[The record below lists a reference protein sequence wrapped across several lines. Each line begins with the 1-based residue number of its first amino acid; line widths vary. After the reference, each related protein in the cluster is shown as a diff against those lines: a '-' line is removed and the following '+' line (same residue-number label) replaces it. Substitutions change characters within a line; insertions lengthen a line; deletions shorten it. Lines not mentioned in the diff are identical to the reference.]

1 MEIFRSVL
9 ATRTMANNLIPRKD
23 PMLNEALD
31 ILEMH
36 FKRSR
41 YDYAEAFATLTK
53 DENEFIN
60 DELTRCATDS
70 RYYLENYHIVK
81 TEDQGFRTLYPMWD
95 SQELFLQEIRELIG
109 TNRPVKVLVLKARQL
124 GLSTISEGLI
134 FHRTI
139 FYETINSLI
148 VAQDP
153 GQADYLFSMFTRAY
167 DNLPWWMKPE
177 VKFRSKGRYMT
188 FDSLDVNRAGLNSE
202 IFVEAANK
210 VTGVSVGKTIRAA
223 HLSELS
229 AWPNAKIL
237 TEQIFPTMNARDE
250 LAILESTARGRQGF
264 WYDFWRKSVQRWG
277 DGSWEWKPIFIEW
290 FRCRDKYSRP
300 IEDKTKFVVKEDER
314 ALRAKSLKE
323 VNFFIP
329 DEMFQWR
336 RMKLEETIGI
346 GGDEWGFY
354 QEYPSN
360 WMEAFQASGL
370 CAFPKRTLQRMLETT
385 CCNPRYV
392 GEIEY
397 KHEGTPP
404 YRLHSAENP
413 GTLWQLKPKDDVP
426 GTDQMGYRLR
436 VWEMPEEGELYYVA
450 ADPAGGIEGGDY
462 SCIQVFKIGS
472 GPAPDEQVAEW
483 HGWINP
489 TPFGNLCC
497 AIGYMYNE
505 AELSLELNSGFGE
518 KAYMEIFRILQYPKL
533 FRWKHY
539 DKIKNFY
546 TDYMGWFTNVKTREL
561 LITGMRE
568 RIMERTVILR
578 SPWLLDEM
586 MDFSQDES
594 GTGRFEGQNT
604 NDDRVFAAMIAVWC
618 AHDSDYGKAA
628 AARTNVGLG
637 KPSYYVFDGQ
647 GKLVK
652 ECEVRDEAWALA
664 SSNSGWSFR
673 RQLMPRDFANS
684 DYSPVFDKEGPRR
697 RMYDSG
703 VPSEDISV
711 SGLMDSGGEPEKD
724 WRNV

>member
-1 MEIFRSVL
+1 MP
-9 ATRTMANNLIPRKD
+9 NNLIPRKD
-23 PMLNEALD
+23 PILNEALD

-41 YDYAEAFATLTK
+41 FDYSEAFATLTK
-53 DENEFIN
+53 DENDFIN
-60 DELTRCATDS
+60 EELGRCATDP
-70 RYYLENYHIVK
+70 RYYLENYHTVK
-81 TEDQGFRTLYPMWD
+81 TEDQGFRTLYPFWD
-95 SQELFLQEIRELIG
+95 SQEIFYLEIQTMIKAG
-109 TNRPVKVLVLKARQL
+109 KPVKVIVLKARQL

-139 FYETINSLI
+139 FFETINSLI

-177 VKFRSKGRYMT
+177 VKFRSKGRYMV
-188 FDSLDVNRAGLNSE
+188 FDSIDPNRAGLNSE
-202 IFVEAANK
+202 IFVESANK
-210 VTGVSVGKTIRAA
+210 ITGVSVGKTIRAA

-229 AWPNAKIL
+229 DWDNAKTL
-237 TEQIFPTMNARDE
+237 TEQIFPTMNAKDE

-264 WYDFWRKSVQRWG
+264 WYDFWRKSIQRWG
-277 DGSWEWKPIFIEW
+277 DGTWEWKPIFIEW

-300 IEDKTKFVVKEDER
+300 IEDKSKFRLKEEER
-314 ALRAKSLKE
+314 ALRDKALKE
-323 VNFFIP
+323 VNFLIP

-336 RMKLEETIGI
+336 RMKLEETIAI
-346 GGDEWGFY
+346 DGDEWGFF
-354 QEYPSN
+354 QEYCSN

-370 CAFPKRTLQRMLETT
+370 CAFPKRKLQKILESS

-397 KHEGTPP
+397 VHEGQPA
-404 YRLHSAENP
+404 YRLHSSENP
-413 GTLWQLKPKDDVP
+413 GGLWKIPPDEDVP

-436 VWEMPEEGELYYVA
+436 VWEMPEEGEMYYLA

-462 SCIQVFKIGS
+462 SCVQVMRIGA
-472 GPAPDEQVAEW
+472 GGAPDEQVAEW

-489 TPFGNLCC
+489 TPFGHICC
-497 AIGYMYNE
+497 ALGYLYNE
-505 AELSLELNSGFGE
+505 AEIALELNSGFGE
-518 KAYMEIFRILQYPKL
+518 KTYMEIFRIMQYPKL

-546 TDYMGWFTNVKTREL
+546 TDYMGWYTNVKTRDL

-568 RIMERTVILR
+568 RIMENTVILR
-578 SPWLLDEM
+578 SPWLVDEM

-594 GTGRFEGQNT
+594 GSGRFEGQNT
-604 NDDRVFAAMIAVWC
+604 NDDRVFAMMIAVWC

-628 AARTNVGLG
+628 ATRENIGLG
-637 KPSYYVFDGQ
+637 KPKYYVFDEN
-647 GKLVK
+647 GKLIK
-652 ECEVRDEAWALA
+652 ECDTRDEAWALSA
-664 SSNSGWSFR
+664 VKAGWSCR
-673 RQLMPRDFANS
+673 RQIMPRDYSNS

-697 RMYDSG
+697 RMYDAG
-703 VPSEDISV
+703 VPAERISA
-711 SGLMDSGGEPEKD
+711 STLMDVTSDLEQD